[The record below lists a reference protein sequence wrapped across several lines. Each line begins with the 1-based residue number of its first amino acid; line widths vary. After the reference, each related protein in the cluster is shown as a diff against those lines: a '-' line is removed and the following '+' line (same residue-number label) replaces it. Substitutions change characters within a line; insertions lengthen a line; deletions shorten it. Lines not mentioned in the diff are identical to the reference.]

1 LTAGAVGLA
10 TALAAATAWGRLRT
24 AFLTL
29 PGAAFLLFAIIS
41 PRGMYLNLNLKAEKT
56 LKLYT

>member
-1 LTAGAVGLA
+1 
-10 TALAAATAWGRLRT
+10 LAAATAWGRLRT